1 MLREQVRKKV
11 LLTGGSGFVGARLTE
26 RLLMAGHEV
35 VVLTRQSGTPSRLL
49 RLTGFDD
56 FQIRQCDPLD
66 AQQLFLCFS
75 AERPDIVYHLAAQ
88 PDASEDFKQIRQV
101 IDGNISLT
109 VNLLEA
115 CRRYPVSLFVYTDS
129 SKVYGNQPVPYRAD
143 TLPAPVCSY
152 AIAKLAGWNFCEFYR
167 QHHGVPSVSVRP
179 TLIYGPGQG
188 YNLINF
194 VVESI
199 IKGRHEIT
207 LMGGKQT
214 RDPLFIDDAVELFLG
229 LLAVPD
235 MVNGQVINIGAG
247 REYSI
252 IEIATRI
259 ALCLRVSIRVKADES
274 QVRPTE
280 IWRSCSHSE
289 EARALLG
296 WQPEVNLEQGL
307 QRTIE
312 SLLASPV
319 NLSVVSG

>member
-1 MLREQVRKKV
+1 MAEEQIRKKV
-11 LLTGGSGFVGARLTE
+11 LVTGGSGFVGAHLTE

-35 VVLTRQSGTPSRLL
+35 VVLTRQTGTPSRLL
-49 RLTGFDD
+49 RLAGHPGF
-56 FQIRQCDPLD
+56 QLRQCDPLV
-66 AQQLFLCFS
+66 AQQLFLCFA
-75 AERPDIVYHLAAQ
+75 AERPDFVYHLAAQ
-88 PDASEDFKQIRQV
+88 PDATEDFKQVRQV
-101 IDGNISLT
+101 IDGNISMT

-115 CRRYPVSLFVYTDS
+115 CRRYPVELFVYTDS
-129 SKVYGNQPVPYRAD
+129 SKVYGNQPVPYHAD
-143 TLPAPVCSY
+143 TLPAPICSY

-167 QHHGVPSVSVRP
+167 QHHDVPSVSVRP

-207 LMGGKQT
+207 LMGGQQT
-214 RDPLFIDDAVELFLG
+214 RDPLFIDDAISLFAG
-229 LLAVPD
+229 LMSVSEQA
-235 MVNGQVINIGAG
+235 NGQVINIGG
-247 REYSI
+247 GKEYSI
-252 IEIATRI
+252 TEIATRI
-259 ALCLRVSIRVKADES
+259 AVSMRVNVRVRADES

-296 WQPEVNLEQGL
+296 WRAEVSLDQGL